1 MIFCLHP
8 FLDGN
13 GRMSRLLTT
22 LLLYRS
28 GYYVGK
34 YISLEAKIAKY
45 KDLYYDALQKS
56 QTGWHENN
64 EDVLSFVKY
73 ILSII
78 SSAYND
84 FEERIN
90 IITINKSSIN
100 IVKDAVNMQ
109 IGRFRKTDI
118 ISLCS
123 SLSNSSI
130 EKALKK
136 LQDDELIE
144 KQGVG
149 KATYYIRKK

>member
-1 MIFCLHP
+1 M
-8 FLDGN
+8 
-13 GRMSRLLTT
+13 
-22 LLLYRS
+22 
-28 GYYVGK
+28 
-34 YISLEAKIAKY
+34 
-45 KDLYYDALQKS
+45 
-56 QTGWHENN
+56 
-64 EDVLSFVKY
+64 
-73 ILSII
+73 LSII

-100 IVKDAVNMQ
+100 MVKDAVNMQ

-149 KATYYIRKK
+149 KTTYYIRKK